1 MSNGIL
7 TWLQIPGSNGNV
19 SDQIDWHEGQTP
31 ESVNNSARGMMA
43 EIAKY
48 IADVAGVRDA
58 DRVQVTTGAADGS
71 SYVIA
76 TSNGSINPPVLTNG
90 WELSWIA
97 GATNV
102 GTATFGVDGMVP
114 KPLRIVHA
122 VNLAGGEIIIGQMY
136 TVVYHKTD
144 DEWIIK
150 ACGGAGVVASSQ
162 IATVAE
168 IRANTPNKL
177 IDTDGFWGV
186 PAPVTLTD
194 APVIAIDLS
203 SGLNFTVTLL
213 AHDHKLGNVTG
224 GKPGQ
229 SGLIEVKASGGNWRL
244 QKDSKWL
251 GIATAFPVTVQNGS
265 TAYVTYSCVPSDP
278 TFVLCTGILNNPA

>member
-244 QKDSKWL
+244 QKDSK
-251 GIATAFPVTVQNGS
+251 
-265 TAYVTYSCVPSDP
+265 
-278 TFVLCTGILNNPA
+278 